1 MSSKAWDVNSS
12 NTSWHLSVQ
21 SYLKFFSK
29 EQKLF
34 LHKSSFSTDM
44 KLYALCLFADLDHRS
59 KNQSLVQALPSPRT
73 ADHRAVNKFNPRE
86 GETLSSCQQPK
97 QERAPLATSHNEKTV
112 CVLCAESQ
120 KPTWVNE
127 SPTKK
132 EKRKKKENLETQ
144 NFQPPCKTAQGPA
157 TVCTCLHTWPASSW

>member
-1 MSSKAWDVNSS
+1 
-12 NTSWHLSVQ
+12 
-21 SYLKFFSK
+21 
-29 EQKLF
+29 
-34 LHKSSFSTDM
+34 M

-73 ADHRAVNKFNPRE
+73 ADHRAVNKFNPKE

-97 QERAPLATSHNEKTV
+97 QERAPLATSHNKKTV

-127 SPTKK
+127 SPTK
-132 EKRKKKENLETQ
+132 KRKKKENLETQ

-157 TVCTCLHTWPASSW
+157 TVCTCLHT